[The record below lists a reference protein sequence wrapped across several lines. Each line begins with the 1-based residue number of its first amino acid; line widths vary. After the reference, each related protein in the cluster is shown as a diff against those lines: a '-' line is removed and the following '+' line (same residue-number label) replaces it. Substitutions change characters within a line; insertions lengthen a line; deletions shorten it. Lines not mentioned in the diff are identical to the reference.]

1 MASTA
6 ASVRALLCLTACPA
20 GAVIRSWIALVVLCH
35 SAAAAEFSTQVAD
48 PDPLG
53 IATGWS
59 DTGWTIDG
67 LADGIKGDID
77 WTLRAE
83 SVYDSNFFLQ
93 ESDRADEWW
102 FLLQPSMRYTSDPEG
117 GAEAALV
124 ANCRPVSRTYVE
136 HSGLDRIDH
145 SGDVALT
152 LRGAKT
158 EAAVFARYL
167 ELSATDRLTGVFTE
181 GSLLT
186 TGARIARQ
194 VAPFTR
200 AHLGAS
206 FATSDYDDSA
216 SNGAEVFSTWIGA
229 LHDATPR
236 LGLGA
241 NTRFTAMESD
251 TLRRR
256 EAWALL
262 GEVRYRAGERIRLTL
277 TAGPEFATLDAGDDD
292 ETSLRLSASLAA
304 SWRLNDRWLWI
315 QSIRTAS
322 IPSPTTSDAVLNDL
336 AWSTTLRRQLTRG
349 SIEAGLEAHLTEA
362 ESIGTTAN
370 PDDDWNIAAFISGR
384 RPLGSDRVHLDAA
397 LRHTLNR
404 GRSDWDQWLVTIGL
418 NVDF

>member
-1 MASTA
+1 
-6 ASVRALLCLTACPA
+6 VRARLRLIACPA
-20 GAVIRSWIALVVLCH
+20 GAVIRSWIALAVLCH
-35 SAAAAEFSTQVAD
+35 TAAAVEFSTQVAD

-53 IATGWS
+53 IGTGWS

-67 LADGIKGDID
+67 LTDGIKGDID

-83 SVYDSNFFLQ
+83 SAYDSNFFLQ
-93 ESDRADEWW
+93 ESDRADEWI
-102 FLLQPSMRYTSDPEG
+102 FLLQPTMRYTSDPEG

-124 ANCRPVSRTYVE
+124 ANYRPVSRTYLE

-158 EAAVFARYL
+158 EAAVFARYV
-167 ELSATDRLTGVFTE
+167 ELSATDRLTGVFIE

-206 FATSDYDDSA
+206 FANSDYDDSA

-241 NTRFTAMESD
+241 SARFTAMESD

-262 GEVRYRAGERIRLTL
+262 GEVRYRAGERIRVTL
-277 TAGPEFATLDAGDDD
+277 AAGPEFATLDADGDD

-304 SWRLNDRWLWI
+304 SWRINDRWLWI

-322 IPSPTTSDAVLNDL
+322 IPSPTSSDAVLNDL

-362 ESIGTTAN
+362 ESVGTAAN
-370 PDDDWNIAAFISGR
+370 PDDDWNVAAFIGGS
-384 RPLGSDRVHLDAA
+384 RPLGSERVHLDAA

-404 GRSDWDQWLVTIGL
+404 GRSDWDQWLLTIGL